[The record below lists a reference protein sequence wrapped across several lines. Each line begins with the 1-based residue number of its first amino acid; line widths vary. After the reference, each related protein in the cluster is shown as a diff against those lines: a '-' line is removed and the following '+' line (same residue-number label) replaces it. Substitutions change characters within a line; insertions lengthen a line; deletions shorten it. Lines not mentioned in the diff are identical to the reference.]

1 MSMKRAKEVRRGPKD
16 TGKDD
21 DGFFPK
27 DPARVWEWEKDANG
41 QPDDAFAKYSP
52 TARYA
57 KGALMMHPKFGKG
70 VVTESEQAKVD
81 VLFQDGVKK
90 LAHGLS

>member
-16 TGKDD
+16 SKPED

-27 DPARVWEWEKDANG
+27 DPVRVFEWEKDANA
-41 QPDDAFAKYSP
+41 QADESFAKYSP
-52 TARYA
+52 SARYA
-57 KGALMMHPKFGKG
+57 KGALVMHPKFGKG

-81 VLFQDGVKK
+81 VLFQEGVKK